1 MKRKT
6 KNNLDAEEKQLKIET
21 AGIDKEVLDIL
32 KNEDLL
38 ATLSDDKL
46 VKRFILNCFCEML
59 SEFNKLENEIK
70 GLSNVLTM
78 CSADKISRY
87 LKEVE
92 NGIESE
98 TARQEVAQ
106 KVAEGHKK
114 KK

>member
-1 MKRKT
+1 M
-6 KNNLDAEEKQLKIET
+6 
-21 AGIDKEVLDIL
+21 LDIL

-92 NGIESE
+92 SGIESE